1 VGNAALIEGNTGTTT
16 AAVVVTLSQPS
27 ARQTV
32 TVNYATQAGT
42 AAAGVDYLATSG
54 TLTFAPG
61 ETSKTISVRVIG
73 DRLAE
78 PDETFFVK
86 LSGARNA
93 KTDAAYATGVVTIVD
108 DEPRITI
115 GGVASYRADSGTTPF
130 TFTVNLSAAYDQA
143 VTVNYAAG
151 DGTAVAGVDYLA
163 ASGTL
168 TFAPGETTKTITI
181 EVLGPATAGAG
192 YKTFGVTLSGA
203 SPNALVIDRLA
214 EGIIFDSAYDNTDT
228 TNYWGSY

>member
-16 AAVVVTLSQPS
+16 AAVAVTLSQPS
-27 ARQTV
+27 VRQTV
-32 TVNYATQAGT
+32 TVNYATQA
-42 AAAGVDYLATSG
+42 
-54 TLTFAPG
+54 
-61 ETSKTISVRVIG
+61 
-73 DRLAE
+73 
-78 PDETFFVK
+78 
-86 LSGARNA
+86 
-93 KTDAAYATGVVTIVD
+93 
-108 DEPRITI
+108 
-115 GGVASYRADSGTTPF
+115 
-130 TFTVNLSAAYDQA
+130 
-143 VTVNYAAG
+143 
-151 DGTAVAGVDYLA
+151 GTAVAGVDYLA

-192 YKTFGVTLSGA
+192 YKTFIVTLSGA